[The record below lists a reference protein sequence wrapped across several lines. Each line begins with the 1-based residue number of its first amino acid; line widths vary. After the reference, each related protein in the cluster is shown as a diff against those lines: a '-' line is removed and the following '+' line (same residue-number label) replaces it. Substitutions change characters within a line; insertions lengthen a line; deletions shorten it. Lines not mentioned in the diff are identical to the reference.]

1 MCTARQITRNFYK
14 RIFNIIGSYER
25 VVRVLTDFDSSDNH
39 EVFLQMMA
47 VGIECGYVMRIL
59 FGFDFNKFS

>member
-1 MCTARQITRNFYK
+1 M
-14 RIFNIIGSYER
+14 
-25 VVRVLTDFDSSDNH
+25 VRVLTDFDSSDNH